1 MLYEHNYKLKTD
13 SGFKNKIKVIGVGG
27 GGGNAVRYMEKVG
40 IHDVDFIIC
49 NTDSQALDL
58 ASDNI
63 KKLQLGKEATQ
74 GLGAGMDVAM
84 GRLAAEESEEAIR
97 AMLQPPTVMVFITAG
112 MGGGTGTGAAPV
124 IAKIAKEMG
133 LLVVAVVT
141 DPFKFEGK
149 DKIPAAQ
156 EGIRQLK
163 ECCDTVLVI
172 KNDRLAQMHGNMP
185 ISKAYAKA
193 DDVLAN
199 SVKSIAELITRP
211 GIINLDFADVRKVL
225 TDAGVAMIGSAEAD
239 GADRAAKAIKA
250 AVQSP
255 LLENNDIKGAQRVLV
270 SVSYSDESPEY
281 EIQMDDQTTVTD
293 FVESQIQFEARLFKY
308 GFAIDKSLGSKV
320 RVTVIAAKFDDVED
334 KKKNEEIDPSE
345 EAKRI
350 TEMIERFTKEGFNY
364 SELKSPAYLR
374 STVKLHDLNSILKS
388 KYEAIAL
395 DDFYGMLEEKK
406 MV

>member
-1 MLYEHNYKLKTD
+1 MLYEHNYKLRTD

-58 ASDNI
+58 ASENI

-97 AMLQPPTVMVFITAG
+97 AMLQPPTVMTFITAG

-141 DPFKFEGK
+141 DPFKFEGR

-156 EGIRQLK
+156 AGIKLLK

-185 ISKAYAKA
+185 ISKAYSKA

-199 SVKSIAELITRP
+199 AVKSIAELITRP
-211 GIINLDFADVRKVL
+211 GIINLDFADVKKVL
-225 TDAGVAMIGSAEAD
+225 TEAGVAMIGSAEAD
-239 GADRAAKAIKA
+239 GSDRAAKAIKA

-270 SVSYSDESPEY
+270 SVSYSDEKPEY

-293 FVESQIQFEARLFKY
+293 FVEGQIQFEAKLFKY
-308 GFAIDKSLGSKV
+308 GFAIDRTLGSKV
-320 RVTVIAAKFDDVED
+320 RVTVIAAKFDEPEEV
-334 KKKNEEIDPSE
+334 KKEITDPSE

-350 TEMIERFTKEGFNY
+350 HDLIEQFTKEGFNHN
-364 SELKSPAYLR
+364 ELIHPAYTR
-374 STVKLHDLNSILKS
+374 STVKLHDLETILKS